1 MLERSKQ
8 RVKDSHTLYLNNTH
22 ERELQYQDYFE
33 TEEELEKKDGVR
45 EYQRAE
51 LKAKLF
57 AQDDMRLENIDFNEE
72 DDTAHADHEGIIQK
86 KIFKYKY
93 RQAVSTPEQHQRR
106 ETRMLSKMVQP

>member
-1 MLERSKQ
+1 
-8 RVKDSHTLYLNNTH
+8 
-22 ERELQYQDYFE
+22 
-33 TEEELEKKDGVR
+33 LEKKDGVR

-93 RQAVSTPEQHQRR
+93 R
-106 ETRMLSKMVQP
+106 